1 MNSPFST
8 RSRISEGMRL
18 ALRRE
23 FACSEEQLS
32 AVVAVESGA
41 RGYGDIASS
50 SAMGLAGVLKV
61 PPRRIAS
68 VMAEGI
74 SGLPF
79 VAGVTVD
86 GPGFVNVT
94 LGSSYLASIAER
106 LSSEGLAGMLGE
118 CGPRGRALVEF
129 VSSNPTGPLTVGHC
143 RQAVL
148 GDAVCRLLQAVGWE
162 VSREY
167 YFNDAGRQM
176 DRLAESL
183 AARCDQ
189 LRGGTMPVP
198 EGGYQGGYIREWA
211 RDLLECEP
219 GIRWPDDRERFREAA
234 SGRAFDL
241 IRSDL
246 ALLDISFDR
255 YFAESELIPDAVE
268 AAIERLG
275 ASGLTFPDPDGSG
288 KLWLRLTALGRPEDR
303 VVRRAG
309 GGYTYRMPDIAYHLD
324 KFERNYDLLVDVFGS
339 DHIDTCRDVEAAV
352 SALVGAERVSRTLRT
367 VIHQFVTLSRG
378 GETVRMSTRS
388 GEFVTLRD
396 LVEEVGSP
404 DVTRFLF
411 LTRRAEAHM
420 DFDLALARKDSDENP
435 VFYIQ
440 YAFARIGGILRLAG
454 DRYRDTDAT
463 QAAELLGEPRER
475 AVLALLEALP
485 VRVLEAAA
493 DLAPHR
499 ITETASELA
508 KAFHAFYTQHKVMDG
523 DNPSLTRA
531 RMLLCLAC
539 REGLKGLL
547 GVLGISAP
555 ERM

>member
-8 RSRISEGMRL
+8 RSSIAEGMRQ

-23 FACSEEQLS
+23 FACPEEHLCS
-32 AVVAVESGA
+32 VTASESGEP
-41 RGYGDIASS
+41 GFGDMASS
-50 SAMGLAGVLKV
+50 SAMGLAKVLRV
-61 PPRRIAS
+61 PPGRIAS
-68 VMAEGI
+68 VMADGL

-79 VAGVTVD
+79 VGGVTVD
-86 GPGFVNVT
+86 GPGFVNIT
-94 LGSSYLASIAER
+94 LSNGY
-106 LSSEGLAGMLGE
+106 LSSVATRLAREGLAGMLCE
-118 CGPRGRALVEF
+118 CGPRGKAMVEF

-148 GDAVCRLLQAVGWE
+148 GDAISRLLSAVGWT

-189 LRGGTMPVP
+189 IRGGSMPVP
-198 EGGYQGGYIREWA
+198 EGGYQGDYILDWA
-211 RDLLECEP
+211 RDLLVNEP
-219 GIRWPDDRERFREAA
+219 GISWPDDRERFREAA
-234 SGRAFDL
+234 TGRAFDL
-241 IRSDL
+241 IKSDL
-246 ALLDISFDR
+246 ELLDICFDR
-255 YFAESELIPDAVE
+255 YFAESELIPGPVE
-268 AAIERLG
+268 EAIERLDR
-275 ASGLTFPDPDGSG
+275 AGLTYPDPDGSG
-288 KLWLRLTALGRPEDR
+288 KLWLKLTELGRPEDR

-324 KFERNYDLLVDVFGS
+324 KFSRGYDLLVDVFGS

-352 SALVGAERVSRTLRT
+352 TAILGVERVKRTMRT

-378 GETVRMSTRS
+378 GETVKMSTRS

-396 LVEEVGSP
+396 LVSEVGSP

-420 DFDLALARKDSDENP
+420 DFDLAVARKDSDENP

-440 YAFARIGGILRLAG
+440 YAFARIGGILRIAG
-454 DRYRDTDAT
+454 DRFRDTDPA
-463 QAAELLGEPRER
+463 QAADLLREPRER
-475 AVLALLEALP
+475 ALLRLLEALP
-485 VRVLEAAA
+485 VRVSEAAE
-493 DLAPHR
+493 DMAPHR
-499 ITETASELA
+499 ITDTASELA
-508 KAFHAFYTQHKVMDG
+508 TAFHGFYTQHKVMDEG
-523 DNPSLTRA
+523 NPPLTRA

-547 GVLGISAP
+547 EVLGISAP

>member
-1 MNSPFST
+1 
-8 RSRISEGMRL
+8 MRL

-23 FACSEEQLS
+23 FACSEEQLRS
-32 AVVAVESGA
+32 VAAVESGE

-50 SAMGLAGVLKV
+50 SAMGLARELKV
-61 PPRRIAS
+61 PPRRVAS
-68 VMAEGI
+68 AMADGL
-74 SGLPF
+74 SGLSF
-79 VAGVTVD
+79 VEGVTVD
-86 GPGFVNVT
+86 GPGFVNIT
-94 LGSSYLASIAER
+94 LSNCY
-106 LSSEGLAGMLGE
+106 LSSVAARLAHEGLAGMLGE

-148 GDAVCRLLQAVGWE
+148 GDAISRLLSAVGWT

-189 LRGGTMPVP
+189 LRGGAMPVP
-198 EGGYQGGYIREWA
+198 EGGYQGAYILDWA
-211 RDLLECEP
+211 RDLLLSEP
-219 GIRWPDDRERFREAA
+219 GIAWPEDRELFREAA
-234 SGRAFDL
+234 TGRAFDL
-241 IRSDL
+241 IRNDL
-246 ALLDISFDR
+246 ELLDISFDR
-255 YFAESELIPDAVE
+255 YFAESELIPGAVE
-268 AAIERLG
+268 EAIERLNR
-275 ASGLTFPDPDGSG
+275 AGLTYDDPDGSG
-288 KLWLRLTALGRPEDR
+288 KLWLKLTALGRPEDR

-324 KFERNYDLLVDVFGS
+324 KFSRRFDLLVDVFGS

-352 SALVGAERVSRTLRT
+352 SALLGADTVGRTLRT

-396 LVEEVGSP
+396 LVDEVGSP

-420 DFDLALARKDSDENP
+420 DFDLAVARKDSEENP

-440 YAFARIGGILRLAG
+440 YAFARIGGILRAAG
-454 DRYRDTDAT
+454 DRFRDTDAG
-463 QAAELLGEPRER
+463 QAADLLREPRER
-475 AVLALLEALP
+475 ALLRLLEALP
-485 VRVLEAAA
+485 VRVSEAAA
-493 DLAPHR
+493 DLSPHR

-508 KAFHAFYTQHKVMDG
+508 TAFHGFYTQHKVMDEG
-523 DNPSLTRA
+523 NPSLTRA

-547 GVLGISAP
+547 EVLGISAP

>member
-1 MNSPFST
+1 
-8 RSRISEGMRL
+8 MRL

-23 FACSEEQLS
+23 FACPEEQLGLVT
-32 AVVAVESGA
+32 AGESGG

-50 SAMGLAGVLKV
+50 SAMGLAKVLKV

-68 VMAEGI
+68 VMAGGLSE
-74 SGLPF
+74 LPF
-79 VAGVTVD
+79 VEGVTVD
-86 GPGFVNVT
+86 GPGFVNIT
-94 LGSSYLASIAER
+94 LSGDY
-106 LSSEGLAGMLGE
+106 LSSVAARLAREGLSGMLGE
-118 CGPRGRALVEF
+118 CGARGKALVEF

-148 GDAVCRLLQAVGWE
+148 GDAISRLLAAVGWN

-176 DRLAESL
+176 ERLAESL

-189 LRGGTMPVP
+189 LRGGSMPVP
-198 EGGYQGGYIREWA
+198 EGGYQGEYIVDWA
-211 RDLLECEP
+211 RDLLEREP
-219 GIRWPDDRERFREAA
+219 GIAWPDNSERFREVAT
-234 SGRAFDL
+234 GRAFDL
-241 IRSDL
+241 IRNDL
-246 ALLDISFDR
+246 ELLDIRFDR
-255 YFAESELIPDAVE
+255 YFAESELIPGPVE
-268 AAIERLG
+268 EAIARLEK
-275 ASGLTFPDPDGSG
+275 ANLTYEDPDGSG
-288 KLWLRLTALGRPEDR
+288 KLWLKLEALGRPEDR

-324 KFERNYDLLVDVFGS
+324 KFARGYDLLVDVFGS

-352 SALVGAERVSRTLRT
+352 SALLGTERVKRTLRT

-378 GETVRMSTRS
+378 GETVKMSTRS

-396 LVEEVGSP
+396 LVNEVGSP

-420 DFDLALARKDSDENP
+420 DFDLAVARKDSDENP

-440 YAFARIGGILRLAG
+440 YAFARIGGILRIAG
-454 DRYRDTDAT
+454 DRYRDTDAV
-463 QAAELLGEPRER
+463 QAADLLREPRER
-475 AVLALLEALP
+475 AVLRLLEALP
-485 VRVLEAAA
+485 VRVSEAAA
-493 DLAPHR
+493 DMAPHR

-508 KAFHAFYTQHKVMDG
+508 TAFHGFYTQHKVMDEG
-523 DNPSLTRA
+523 NPSLTKA

-547 GVLGISAP
+547 EVLGISAP

>member
-1 MNSPFST
+1 M
-8 RSRISEGMRL
+8 
-18 ALRRE
+18 RRE
-23 FACSEEQLS
+23 FSCTDEQLV
-32 AVVAVESGA
+32 AVTAVESGEK
-41 RGYGDIASS
+41 GYGDIASS
-50 SAMGLAGVLKV
+50 SAMGLARVLKA

-68 VMAEGI
+68 AMAGGL
-74 SGLPF
+74 SDLPF
-79 VAGVTVD
+79 VEAVTVD

-94 LGSSYLASIAER
+94 LGFEYLASAAER
-106 LSSEGLAGMLGE
+106 LYREGLAGILGE
-118 CGPRGRALVEF
+118 CGPRGNALVEF

-148 GDAVCRLLQAVGWE
+148 GDAISRLLQAVGWR

-189 LRGGTMPVP
+189 LRGGVMQVP
-198 EGGYQGGYIREWA
+198 EGGYQGGYILEWA
-211 RDLLECEP
+211 RDLLAHEP
-219 GIRWPDDRERFREAA
+219 GLAWPSDGHRFREAA
-234 SGRAFDL
+234 VARAFDL
-241 IRSDL
+241 IRDDL
-246 ALLDISFDR
+246 ALLDIRFDR
-255 YFAESELIPDAVE
+255 FFAESELIPDAVE
-268 AAIERLG
+268 AAIERLEK
-275 ASGLTFPDPDGSG
+275 AGLTYQDPDGSG
-288 KLWLRLTALGRPEDR
+288 KLWLKLTALDRPEDR
-303 VVRRAG
+303 VVRRAD

-324 KFERNYDLLVDVFGS
+324 KFARNFDLLVDVFGS

-352 SALVGAERVSRTLRT
+352 SVLLGADRVKRTLRT

-378 GETVRMSTRS
+378 GETVKMSTRS

-396 LVEEVGSP
+396 LLEEVGNP

-420 DFDLALARKDSDENP
+420 DFDLEVARKDSEENP
-435 VFYIQ
+435 VYYIQ
-440 YAFARIGGILRLAG
+440 YAFARIGGILRMAG
-454 DRYRDTDAT
+454 DRFRDTDALE
-463 QAAELLGEPRER
+463 AAALLREPRER
-475 AVLALLEALP
+475 TLLKLLEALP
-485 VRVLEAAA
+485 VRVLEAAT

-508 KAFHAFYTQHKVMDG
+508 TAFHAFYTQHKVMDG
-523 DNPSLTRA
+523 DNPPLTRA

-547 GVLGISAP
+547 EVLGISAP

>member
-1 MNSPFST
+1 
-8 RSRISEGMRL
+8 MRQ
-18 ALRRE
+18 ALQRE
-23 FACSEEQLS
+23 FSCSEEQLV
-32 AVVAVESGA
+32 AVTAVESGEK
-41 RGYGDIASS
+41 GYGDIASS
-50 SAMGLAGVLKV
+50 SAMGLAKVLKV

-68 VMAEGI
+68 AMAGGL
-74 SGLPF
+74 SDLPF
-79 VAGVTVD
+79 VEAVTVD

-94 LGSSYLASIAER
+94 LGFDYLASAVER
-106 LSSEGLAGMLGE
+106 LYREGLAGILGE
-118 CGPRGRALVEF
+118 CGPRGKALVEF

-148 GDAVCRLLQAVGWE
+148 GDAISRLLQAVGWR

-189 LRGGTMPVP
+189 LRGGAMQVP
-198 EGGYQGGYIREWA
+198 EGGYQGGYILEWA
-211 RDLLECEP
+211 RDLLEHEP
-219 GIRWPDDRERFREAA
+219 GLSWPTDAHRFREAA
-234 SGRAFDL
+234 VARAFDL
-241 IRSDL
+241 IRDDL
-246 ALLDISFDR
+246 ALLDIRFDR
-255 YFAESELIPDAVE
+255 FFAESELIPDAVE
-268 AAIERLG
+268 AAIERLEK
-275 ASGLTFPDPDGSG
+275 AGLTYQDPDGSG
-288 KLWLRLTALGRPEDR
+288 KTWLKLTALDRPEDR

-324 KFERNYDLLVDVFGS
+324 KFARNFDLLVDVFGS

-352 SALVGAERVSRTLRT
+352 SVLLGADRVKRTLRT

-420 DFDLALARKDSDENP
+420 DFDLEVARKDSEENP
-435 VFYIQ
+435 VYYIQ
-440 YAFARIGGILRLAG
+440 YAFARIGGILRMAG
-454 DRYRDTDAT
+454 DRFRDTDALE
-463 QAAELLGEPRER
+463 AAALLREPRER
-475 AVLALLEALP
+475 TLLKLLEALP
-485 VRVLEAAA
+485 VRVLEAAT

-508 KAFHAFYTQHKVMDG
+508 TAFHAFYTQHKVMDG
-523 DNPSLTRA
+523 DNPPLTRA

-547 GVLGISAP
+547 EVLGISAP